1 MYGSLQPQQASTM
14 QPDKR
19 VLATFALGHLA
30 NDWTVGAIWL
40 VAPAMALAM
49 GLGSE
54 EVGLLITLYGIGA
67 AIAYLP
73 AGVLADRMSR
83 RGGLLLATF
92 WWVAIGHIAASLMPE
107 YWTFT
112 LLLCIAVMGDAAWHP
127 AATGYLVQRYPE
139 RRAHVLGV
147 HAMGGSIGA
156 EVLAPLG
163 VGAVLAFADWRTA
176 LQVSALPPLIMGVAF
191 IWIARRLKEV
201 PVPQQGPVDLRGLL
215 APWMRGTGARLMA
228 TMVFYNMSVFALAS
242 MMPLYL
248 QTEVGLGPMMVAVI
262 FAAALLAGSV
272 LQPWFGRLSDDV
284 GRLPVMLA
292 GTLTG
297 GIAAFFAGT
306 LAGGT
311 APVVAVVIAIAIL
324 TGIRS
329 AFLASAVDIAHE
341 RASATLALAFTI
353 MDGVGAIGALLA
365 GYAGSDDLSRAFLLG
380 AGFAL
385 AAAALTGATSFMT
398 HVDKQRQVG

>member
-92 WWVAIGHIAASLMPE
+92 WWVAIGHIAASVMPE

-112 LLLCIAVMGDAAWHP
+112 LLLCIAV
-127 AATGYLVQRYPE
+127 
-139 RRAHVLGV
+139 
-147 HAMGGSIGA
+147 MGGSIGA